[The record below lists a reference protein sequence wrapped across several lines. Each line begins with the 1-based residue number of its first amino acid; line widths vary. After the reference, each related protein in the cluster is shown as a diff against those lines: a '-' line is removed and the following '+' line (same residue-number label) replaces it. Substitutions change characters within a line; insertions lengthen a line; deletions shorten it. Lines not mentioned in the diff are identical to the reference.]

1 MLFSLYPSHLRPETT
16 SADGFLFVAYN
27 HHRKESLMDFLKKY
41 RKMITLR
48 GLTDHTVMSYS
59 TYICAYLEYIDRI
72 RKFPSQ
78 VTYNDMRRFI
88 NELQV
93 SRGLSD
99 RTINCVISQ
108 LRFFTIYVLH
118 KQWDSTQLP
127 LRKFDTYLPYV
138 PSQEDAY
145 TFISTFED
153 LKPKAM
159 TSLLYGSG
167 LRVGECCSLHYDDIE
182 RKNLRVHVR
191 HSKNRS
197 DRYAVLSERSL
208 DILTQYWFAYG
219 KPTGFLFPKQRGA
232 DKPIDTFYLSKRIHA
247 HEDELGWERKL
258 TCHSFRH
265 AFGTHLYENG
275 ADLFTIKELLG
286 HKSLGSTLIY
296 LHLATASSKKAF
308 SPFDRKGGE
317 RHV

>member
-1 MLFSLYPSHLRPETT
+1 
-16 SADGFLFVAYN
+16 
-27 HHRKESLMDFLKKY
+27 MDFLKKY
-41 RKMITLR
+41 RKMIALR
-48 GLTDHTVMSYS
+48 GLTDHTVKSYS
-59 TYICAYLEYIDRI
+59 TYIRAYLDFIENKLHKY
-72 RKFPSQ
+72 PSQ

-88 NELQV
+88 KELQA
-93 SRGLSD
+93 SRDLSD
-99 RTINCVISQ
+99 RTINTAISQ

-118 KQWDSTQLP
+118 KPWDSSQLP
-127 LRKFDTYLPYV
+127 LRKFDAYLPYV
-138 PSQEDAY
+138 PSQEDVE
-145 TFISTFED
+145 TFISTFDD

-167 LRVGECCSLHYDDIE
+167 LRVGECCSLLYDDIE

-197 DRYAVLSERSL
+197 DRYAILSERSL

-219 KPTGFLFPKQRGA
+219 KPKGYLFPKQTRNDA
-232 DKPIDTFYLSKRIHA
+232 PIDTFYLSRHIHM
-247 HEDELGWERKL
+247 HEEELGWERRL

-275 ADLFTIKELLG
+275 ADLFLIKELLG

-296 LHLATASSKKAF
+296 LHLAAASSKKAL

-317 RHV
+317 KHV